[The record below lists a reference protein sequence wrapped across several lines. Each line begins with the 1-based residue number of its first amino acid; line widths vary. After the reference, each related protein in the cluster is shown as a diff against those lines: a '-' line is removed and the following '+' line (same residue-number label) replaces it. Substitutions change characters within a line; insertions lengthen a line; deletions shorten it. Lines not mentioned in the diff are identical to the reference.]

1 MPPRSRNA
9 AAKRAADP
17 FPDTLS
23 PQLATLVSK
32 PPARGD
38 WVYEIKLDGY
48 RILARCE
55 VGKAPAIYA
64 QQGDA
69 PQTSVVKLFDL
80 SKETASDPKRPESDA
95 RARWPVILRSQ

>member
-55 VGKAPAIYA
+55 VGKARLFTRNKVTRSSDFRCEAIRSI
-64 QQGDA
+64 QGDCIR
-69 PQTSVVKLFDL
+69 S
-80 SKETASDPKRPESDA
+80 ETTRK
-95 RARWPVILRSQ
+95 